1 VSDITGWS
9 VAQQAALV
17 ASRLPAGSLVNLGIG
32 MPNSVA
38 AAVHSDQDI
47 TFHCENG
54 LIGYREREESE
65 VIDPDIIDAA
75 SRPVSLISGAA
86 VVGHDTSFAIARGGR
101 LDVTV
106 LGAFQVSAHGDLA
119 NWHVP
124 GARVPAIGGAMDLAT
139 GAKSVI
145 VMMKHLGRDG
155 SLKIVDECDYPVTAF
170 GCVDLIVSDLAVIRI
185 TPEALVVE
193 EIAPGVSPEY
203 LMAHTQPTL
212 TFLNEQQPR
221 ERV

>member
-1 VSDITGWS
+1 MTDTVGWS
-9 VAQQAALV
+9 VPEQAAVV
-17 ASRLPAGSLVNLGIG
+17 ASRLGEGSLVNLGIG
-32 MPNSVA
+32 LPNSVVA
-38 AAVHSDQDI
+38 HVRPGQDI

-54 LIGYREREESE
+54 LIGYRERIESE
-65 VIDPDIIDAA
+65 EIDPDIIDAA
-75 SRPVSLISGAA
+75 SRPVSLVSGAA
-86 VVGHDTSFAIARGGR
+86 VVGHDDSFAIARGGR

-106 LGAFQVSAHGDLA
+106 LGAFQVSANGDLA

-155 SLKIVDECDYPVTAF
+155 SLKIVDQCDYPVTAF

-185 TPEALVVE
+185 SPEGLLVEKV
-193 EIAPGVSPEY
+193 APGVSPQF
-203 LMAHTQPTL
+203 LQTSTQPPL
-212 TFLNEQQPR
+212 IFLNEQQPSA
-221 ERV
+221 RV